1 MASQIN
7 PNTINSNYPV
17 AGQDNDSQGFRDNFS
32 RIKVALTTASSEIT
46 NLQLYSAKLND
57 TNNFDGNT
65 IQNAILQNTGT
76 PVQET
81 AIENNSQAH
90 PATLYFN
97 SAPYHKVYVTTSTE
111 FTIDTWPGAGVYG
124 NLRLEVTPINTDY
137 PDTNTRTGYATT
149 ASGFATT
156 VTFTTVDNL
165 GYIWKEGAMPLPIN
179 IGTMTNKTTVFDL
192 WTTDA
197 GASVFVKFIGTYT
210 QV

>member
-97 SAPYHKVYVTTSTE
+97 SAPYHKVSVSTSTE
-111 FTIDTWPGAGVYG
+111 FTIDSWPGSGVYG
-124 NLRLEVTPINTDY
+124 NLRLALTP
-137 PDTNTRTGYATT
+137 TT
-149 ASGFATT
+149 SSFATT

-197 GASVFVKFIGTYT
+197 GANVFVKFIGTYT
-210 QV
+210 HV

>member
-97 SAPYHKVYVTTSTE
+97 SAPYHKVSVSTSTE
-111 FTIDTWPGAGVYG
+111 FTIDSWPGSGVYG
-124 NLRLEVTPINTDY
+124 NLRLALTP
-137 PDTNTRTGYATT
+137 TT
-149 ASGFATT
+149 SSFATT

-197 GASVFVKFIGTYT
+197 GANVFVKFIGTYT